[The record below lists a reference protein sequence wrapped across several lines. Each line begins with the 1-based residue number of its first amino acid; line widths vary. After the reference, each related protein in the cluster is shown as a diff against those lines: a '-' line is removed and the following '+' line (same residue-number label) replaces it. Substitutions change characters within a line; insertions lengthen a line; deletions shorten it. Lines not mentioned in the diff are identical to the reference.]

1 MAAPSDILVVAEAA
15 DGALAS
21 HNYEVLGLA
30 RRLADGGGGAV
41 AAVLFGE
48 DANGL
53 APDLIAHGA
62 DSVHVADGGAF
73 ATYQAEAWLPDLA
86 AIAKETSP
94 VAILMGH
101 TAMGADLSPRL
112 AFRLETAVAT
122 GCVEAEISG
131 GRLLLTRPCYGG
143 NGREV
148 TSFRTT
154 PAIATV
160 KVKSQEPATPDGGRR
175 GDVVAVASVLDPG
188 DIRVR
193 IVGREAGTTGSTD
206 LEQARVIVAGG
217 RGLKSRDG
225 FALAHELAEVLGG
238 AVGASRLPCDFGW
251 CPPSYQIGLSGRIV
265 SPDLYLA
272 LGISG
277 APQHIAG
284 CASARA
290 IVSVNTDRAATI
302 FGHSRFG
309 VIGDC
314 QEVVPALIAEIR
326 KIKG

>member
-1 MAAPSDILVVAEAA
+1 MTVLSDILVVAEAV
-15 DGALAS
+15 DGALTS
-21 HNYEVLGLA
+21 HSYEVLGLA
-30 RRLADGGGGAV
+30 RRLADGGSGAV
-41 AAVLFGE
+41 GAVLFGQ
-48 DANGL
+48 DIKGL
-53 APDLIAHGA
+53 ARELIAHGA

-73 ATYQAEAWLPDLA
+73 AAYQAEAWVPDVV
-86 AIAKETSP
+86 AIAKATSP
-94 VAILMGH
+94 AAILMGH
-101 TAMGADLSPRL
+101 TAMGADLAPRL
-112 AFRLETAVAT
+112 AFRLDTAVAP

-148 TSFRTT
+148 TSFRTA
-154 PAIATV
+154 PAVATI
-160 KVKSQEPATPDGGRR
+160 KAKSQEPATPDPGRR
-175 GDVVAVASVLDPG
+175 GDIVAVASVLDHG
-188 DIRVR
+188 DVRTRV
-193 IVGREAGTTGSTD
+193 VGREAGTAGLMG
-206 LEQARVIVAGG
+206 LEQAKVIVAGG
-217 RGLKSRDG
+217 RGLKGPEG
-225 FALAHELAEVLGG
+225 FVLAHELAEVLGG
-238 AVGASRLPCDFGW
+238 AVGASRAPCDFGW

-284 CASARA
+284 CASADA

-309 VIGDC
+309 VVGDC
-314 QEVVPALIAEIR
+314 QEVMPALIAEVR

>member
-30 RRLADGGGGAV
+30 RRLANGGGGAV
-41 AAVLFGE
+41 AAALFGE

-62 DSVHVADGGAF
+62 DSVHVVDDGAF
-73 ATYQAEAWLPDLA
+73 AAYQAEAWLPDVV

-101 TAMGADLSPRL
+101 TAMGADLAPRL

-122 GCVEAEISG
+122 GCVKAEISG
-131 GRLLLTRPCYGG
+131 GRLLLTRPCHGG

-148 TSFRTT
+148 TSFKTT

-160 KVKSQEPATPDGGRR
+160 KVKSQEPTTPEARRR
-175 GDVVAVASVLDPG
+175 GEVVAVASVLDPG

-193 IVGREAGTTGSTD
+193 IVGREAGMTGSAD

-217 RGLKSRDG
+217 RGLKSREG

-238 AVGASRLPCDFGW
+238 AVGASRAPCDFGW

-284 CASARA
+284 CASASA

>member
-1 MAAPSDILVVAEAA
+1 
-15 DGALAS
+15 
-21 HNYEVLGLA
+21 
-30 RRLADGGGGAV
+30 
-41 AAVLFGE
+41 VLFGE
-48 DANGL
+48 DAEGL

-62 DSVHVADGGAF
+62 DSVHVADDGAF
-73 ATYQAEAWLPDLA
+73 ATYQAEAWLPDVVT
-86 AIAKETSP
+86 IAKETSP
-94 VAILMGH
+94 AAILMGH
-101 TAMGADLSPRL
+101 SGLGADLAPRL

-122 GCVEAEISG
+122 CCVEAEISG
-131 GRLLLTRPCYGG
+131 GRLLLTRPCHGG

-148 TSFRTT
+148 TSFKTT

-193 IVGREAGTTGSTD
+193 IVGHEAGTTGSTD
-206 LEQARVIVAGG
+206 LEQAKVIVAGG
-217 RGLKSRDG
+217 RGLKSSDG

>member
-1 MAAPSDILVVAEAA
+1 MAASTDILVMAEAA
-15 DGALAS
+15 DGELAS

-30 RRLADGGGGAV
+30 RRLADGWGGAV

-48 DANGL
+48 DAKVL
-53 APDLIAHGA
+53 APGLIAYGA
-62 DSVHVADGGAF
+62 DRVQVADGDAF
-73 ATYQAEAWLPDLA
+73 AAYQAEAWLPDLA
-86 AIAKETSP
+86 AIARATSP
-94 VAILMGH
+94 AVILMGH
-101 TAMGADLSPRL
+101 TVMGADLAPRL

-148 TSFRTT
+148 TSFRTA
-154 PAIATV
+154 PAIATI
-160 KVKSQEPATPDGGRR
+160 KVKSQEPATPDPGRR
-175 GDVVAVASVLDPG
+175 GEIVAVASVLDPG
-188 DIRVR
+188 DVRTR
-193 IVGREAGTTGSTD
+193 IVGRAAGTAGSTGLD
-206 LEQARVIVAGG
+206 HAKVIVAGG
-217 RGLKSRDG
+217 RGLKGPEG
-225 FALAHELAEVLGG
+225 FVLAHELAEVLGG
-238 AVGASRLPCDFGW
+238 AVGASRAPCDFGW
-251 CPPSYQIGLSGRIV
+251 CPPSYQIGLSGKIV

-284 CASARA
+284 CAGAGA
-290 IVSVNTDRAATI
+290 IVSVNTDRAASI

-309 VIGDC
+309 VVGDC
-314 QEVVPALIAEIR
+314 QEVVPALIAEVR